1 MYNDPPRDAERISSI
16 AVPPVVPFQ
25 ARRSNF
31 PRFAF

>member
-1 MYNDPPRDAERISSI
+1 MDNDPPRDAERISSI
-16 AVPPVVPFQ
+16 AAAPVEPFQ